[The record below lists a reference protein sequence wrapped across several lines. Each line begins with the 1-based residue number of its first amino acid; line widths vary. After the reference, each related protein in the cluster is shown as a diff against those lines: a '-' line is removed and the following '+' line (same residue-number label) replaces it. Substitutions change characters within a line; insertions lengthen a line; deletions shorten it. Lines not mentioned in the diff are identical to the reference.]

1 MNNQALSQKMMQNML
16 FTDRADP
23 APPFINKTGRPVQV
37 LCAMIAMVYSKHD
50 FITPRK
56 VICDK
61 SGELQHRL
69 FGITFS
75 LMRCM

>member
-75 LMRCM
+75 LMRRM

>member
-1 MNNQALSQKMMQNML
+1 MDNQALSQKMMQNVL

-37 LCAMIAMVYSKHD
+37 LCAMIAMVYCKHD

-75 LMRCM
+75 LMRRM

>member
-1 MNNQALSQKMMQNML
+1 MNNQALSQKMMQNVL
-16 FTDRADP
+16 FADGADRATT
-23 APPFINKTGRPVQV
+23 FINKTGRPVQV
-37 LCAMIAMVYSKHD
+37 LCTMISMVYSKHD

-75 LMRCM
+75 LMRRM